1 MKKIF
6 AILVAA
12 IMCVTLFAACGE
24 KKGEETPATE
34 TPAADFSKVNK
45 EMNDVIVAEVSGI
58 KFTQAYYN
66 LIYCL
71 TFENKVQQEQGS
83 LDWLELID
91 EEGKSG
97 IDGLKKGVED
107 EIAQIALIQTIAEEN
122 GVVLT
127 EEMKAQAEQA
137 AAQALANSGEELLTG
152 LHTTEAAVK
161 QYFEIQYLVEALVT
175 KLSEEGGPGHL
186 TDEDIKE
193 IDEMF
198 NADFADKLRVQHILI
213 QITDAQ
219 TGETVRSEKDALKLA
234 NEVIKNLDEGADFD
248 SLIPDYNEDPGMAT
262 GQYYTFG
269 AGEMVPEFEEA
280 SKALEIGQYTKTPV
294 KSDYGYHVIKRYAV
308 DKTIP
313 EYEEYKAYVQN
324 AKVGEFIVGKVEGV
338 ERKME
343 NESIDKFIEEYIQE
357 QKKLYEESMNAA
369 AENATTGATA
379 ENATT
384 GAAAN

>member
-24 KKGEETPATE
+24 KKEKEAPATE
-34 TPAADFSKVNK
+34 TPAVDFSKVNK

-66 LIYCL
+66 LICCL
-71 TFENKVQQEQGS
+71 TFENKVQQEGS
-83 LDWLELID
+83 MDWVELID

-97 IDGLKKGVED
+97 IDNLKKGVEE
-107 EIAQIALIQTIAEEN
+107 EITQIALIQIIAKEN
-122 GVVLT
+122 GVVL
-127 EEMKAQAEQA
+127 
-137 AAQALANSGEELLTG
+137 S
-152 LHTTEAAVK
+152 
-161 QYFEIQYLVEALVT
+161 
-175 KLSEEGGPGHL
+175 
-186 TDEDIKE
+186 DDIKE
-193 IDEMF
+193 IDAMF
-198 NADFADKLRVQHILI
+198 EADFANKLRVQHILI

-219 TGETVRSEKDALKLA
+219 TGESVRSEKDALKLA
-234 NEVIKNLDEGADFD
+234 NEVIKNLDEGSDFD
-248 SLIPDYNEDPGMAT
+248 SLIPDYNEDPGMAV

-280 SKALEIGQYTKTPV
+280 SKALEVGQYTKTPV
-294 KSDYGYHVIKRYAV
+294 KSDYGYHVIKRYAI

-324 AKVGEFIVGKVEGV
+324 AKVGEFIVEKATGV

-343 NESIDKFIEEYIQE
+343 NEVIDKFIEEYVPE

-369 AENATTGATA
+369 AENAAAGTTT
-379 ENATT
+379 N
-384 GAAAN
+384 